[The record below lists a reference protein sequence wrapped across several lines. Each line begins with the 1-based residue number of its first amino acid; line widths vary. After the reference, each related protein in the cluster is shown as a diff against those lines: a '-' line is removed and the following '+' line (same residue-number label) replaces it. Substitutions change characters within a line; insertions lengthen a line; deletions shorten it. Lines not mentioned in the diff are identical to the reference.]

1 MARRRVRQAATDE
14 RREGQQPLH
23 TPLDRTRIE
32 TVVLQLLRDG
42 GLESLSMRR
51 IADALGVKA
60 SALYYHVKDKEQLL
74 HWLSERI
81 SADVA
86 YPDPTLPWQEQLRQ
100 WAYGFR
106 RALCRYPDAVSIM
119 NATFAASPDRLAQI
133 EYLFRT
139 LSEAGF
145 PDEHVPWLA
154 SMLKS
159 YIYGFVDEE
168 TRLSA
173 MAKEASLSLG
183 EHGEHQRE
191 RFEELSEGRYPTIVR
206 LAKYTTVVDW
216 DAEFGFGLDVL
227 LDGFEARL
235 CGPGKAKGSPAE

>member
-1 MARRRVRQAATDE
+1 MARRRIRQAATDE
-14 RREGQQPLH
+14 RQEGQQPLH

-32 TVVLQLLRDG
+32 TVVLLMLRDG

-74 HWLSERI
+74 HWLAERI

-86 YPDPTLPWQEQLRQ
+86 YPERTLPWQEQLRQ
-100 WAYGFR
+100 WAKGFR
-106 RALCRYPDAVSIM
+106 LALRRYPDAVSIM

-139 LSEAGF
+139 LTEAGF
-145 PDEHVPWLA
+145 QDNHTPWLA

-159 YIYGFVDEE
+159 YIYGFVEE
-168 TRLSA
+168 ENRLSA
-173 MAKEASLSLG
+173 KAKDASVSPS
-183 EHGEHQRE
+183 EHGHRQRE
-191 RFEELSEGRYPTIVR
+191 RFEELSEERYPNMVR
-206 LAKYTTVVDW
+206 LAKYTTAVDW
-216 DAEFGFGLDVL
+216 DTEFDFGLGVL

-235 CGPGKAKGSPAE
+235 SGSGKAEG